1 MYTTH
6 LPYQD
11 GETRLEGYLTCPDNT
26 GTHPLVLIA
35 HTWRGRDEFVIS
47 KAQAL
52 AQLGYAGFALD
63 MFGQGILGES
73 VEENSRLIQ
82 PFLENRQYL
91 LQRIQAALNFT
102 KSLPVVN
109 TQHIAAI
116 GFCFGGL
123 CVLDLARSGVDIQGV
138 VSFHGLLNRPEKKPI
153 QKIRSKVL
161 VLHGYND
168 PMASHTQILEFQKE
182 MDASQADWQMH
193 IYGQAMHGFTNPQAN
208 DTNLGIVYN
217 KQAAQRSW
225 QAMKTFLAEI
235 FQSNKIQ

>member
-11 GETRLEGYLTCPDNT
+11 GETRLEGYLACPDNT

-73 VEENSRLIQ
+73 VEEKSRLIQ

-102 KSLPVVN
+102 KSLSIVN

-161 VLHGYND
+161 ALHGYND
-168 PMASHTQILEFQKE
+168 PMAPHTQILDFQKE
-182 MDASQADWQMH
+182 MDASDADWQMH
-193 IYGQAMHGFTNPQAN
+193 IYGKVMHGFTNPQAN

-225 QAMKTFLAEI
+225 QAMETFLAET
-235 FQSNKIQ
+235 FQ